1 MMSPSIS
8 GSTIGQ
14 VLVKF
19 LNFKHVN
26 NHMIRHSVEQKQ
38 NGQHAK
44 PFNRPMSVISFH
56 KMGDFTYIG
65 MYQTTHQYIY
75 LLYWNG
81 FLTSIQGLIG
91 KWNATWEK
99 YKNKRIYLTSLDFFS
114 VFKAAM
120 SLICCPPQPGDE
132 SYEIFI
138 QVCSDDLDL
147 S

>member
-1 MMSPSIS
+1 MRGGYLELVGFSNAVKSQFREMMSPNGS

-56 KMGDFTYIG
+56 KMRDFTYREK
-65 MYQTTHQYIY
+65 YQTTHQYIY
-75 LLYWNG
+75 LLY
-81 FLTSIQGLIG
+81 
-91 KWNATWEK
+91 
-99 YKNKRIYLTSLDFFS
+99 
-114 VFKAAM
+114 
-120 SLICCPPQPGDE
+120 
-132 SYEIFI
+132 
-138 QVCSDDLDL
+138 
-147 S
+147 

>member
-1 MMSPSIS
+1 MRGGYLELVGFSNAVKLQFRDMMSPSVS

-75 LLYWNG
+75 LLY
-81 FLTSIQGLIG
+81 
-91 KWNATWEK
+91 
-99 YKNKRIYLTSLDFFS
+99 
-114 VFKAAM
+114 
-120 SLICCPPQPGDE
+120 
-132 SYEIFI
+132 
-138 QVCSDDLDL
+138 
-147 S
+147 